1 MSERNTTTE
10 ASTTAKLAVSVIVP
24 THDRRELLQR
34 KLIALEG
41 EASSFEVIVV
51 ADACNDD
58 TEDFLTDYRPDYPL
72 SWTTGP
78 GRHAATARNIGAGLA
93 RAPILLFSDDDV
105 IPTSGWVEE
114 NRRLHDKPNRVGL
127 SRQKLPAH
135 LTHGNAL
142 AALHGWW
149 NVNGASLSLRA
160 ELFEWVGGYDPAF
173 AGYGGEDP
181 DLGWRLKRAGAVFRF
196 LTGAPVEHWDER
208 YLESL
213 ERKARAAGAAHVR
226 VWRKH
231 DAAAVAWALGV
242 HPLSL
247 GLKRLL
253 FNRHSAAVIGAD
265 RYRWERAY
273 AAGARSELAKS
284 PGER

>member
-1 MSERNTTTE
+1 MSDPTSKP
-10 ASTTAKLAVSVIVP
+10 AFAVSVIVP

-34 KLIALEG
+34 KLAALEG
-41 EASSFEVIVV
+41 EGGNFEVIVV
-51 ADACNDD
+51 ADACSDD
-58 TEDFLTDYRPDYPL
+58 TEEFLTDYRPDYPL

-105 IPTSGWVEE
+105 VPTPGWVEE
-114 NRRLHDKPNRVGL
+114 NRRLHAKPNRVGL
-127 SRQKLPAH
+127 SRQELPAH
-135 LTHGNAL
+135 LEQGAAL
-142 AALHGWW
+142 KALHGWW

-160 ELFEWVGGYDPAF
+160 ELFERVGGYDPSF

-181 DLGWRLKRAGAVFRF
+181 DLGWRLKRAGAKFRL
-196 LTGAPVEHWDER
+196 LTSSPVEHWDEG

-213 ERKARAAGAAHVR
+213 EEKGRAAGAAHVR
-226 VWRKH
+226 VWRKY
-231 DAAAVAWALGV
+231 DAPAVAWALGV

-247 GLKRLL
+247 AVKRLL
-253 FNRHSAAVIGAD
+253 LNRAGALLLGAE

-273 AAGARSELAKS
+273 AAGASAELNKA

>member
-1 MSERNTTTE
+1 MPT
-10 ASTTAKLAVSVIVP
+10 LAVSVIVP

-34 KLIALEG
+34 KLTALED
-41 EASSFEVIVV
+41 EAGSFEVIVV
-51 ADACNDD
+51 ADACSDD
-58 TEDFLTDYRPDYPL
+58 TEDFLTDYRPHYPL

-105 IPTSGWVEE
+105 VSTRGWVEE

-142 AALHGWW
+142 KALHGWW
-149 NVNGASLSLRA
+149 NLNGASLSLRA
-160 ELFEWVGGYDPAF
+160 ELFERAGGYDPAF

-181 DLGWRLKRAGAVFRF
+181 DLGWRLKRAGAGFRF
-196 LTGAPVEHWDER
+196 LTSAPVEHWDER
-208 YLESL
+208 YLENL
-213 ERKARAAGAAHVR
+213 EAKGRAAGAAHVR

-231 DAAAVAWALGV
+231 DAFAVAWALGV
-242 HPLSL
+242 HPVSL

-253 FNRHSAAVIGAD
+253 LNPVGAAVIGAD

-273 AAGARSELAKS
+273 AAGARAELTKA
-284 PGER
+284 PGEK

>member
-1 MSERNTTTE
+1 M
-10 ASTTAKLAVSVIVP
+10 P
-24 THDRRELLQR
+24 THDRRELLER
-34 KLIALEG
+34 KLTALEG
-41 EASSFEVIVV
+41 EAGNFEVIVV
-51 ADACNDD
+51 ADDCSDD
-58 TEDFLTDYRPDYPL
+58 TEDFLSDYRPDYPL

-105 IPTSGWVEE
+105 VPTRGWVEE

-127 SRQKLPAH
+127 SKQELPAH
-135 LTHGNAL
+135 LTQGNAL
-142 AALHGWW
+142 KALHGWW

-160 ELFEWVGGYDPAF
+160 ELFERVGGYDAAF

-181 DLGWRLKRAGAVFRF
+181 DLGWRLKRAGALFRF
-196 LTGAPVEHWDER
+196 LTVAPVEHWDER
-208 YLESL
+208 YLENL
-213 ERKARAAGAAHVR
+213 EAKAEAAGAAHVR

-231 DAAAVAWALGV
+231 DASAVAWALGV

-253 FNRHSAAVIGAD
+253 LNPLSAALIGAD
-265 RYRWERAY
+265 RYLWERAY
-273 AAGARSELAKS
+273 AAGARAELARA
-284 PGER
+284 PGEK